1 MDYDDFLYTK
11 VAVRR
16 PMRYWY
22 EGITGKYEQMKAM
35 EGFNPDTKNNLV
47 YKNVADIDGIDAK
60 RSDTE
65 FFTYLKEKKCKPSAA
80 EIKAIRK
87 VWGTVSEDAPEV
99 LNNPYK
105 ADSGF
110 LEDGN
115 LNDTES
121 IPFKQDIDE
130 YFEREVLPFTPDAW
144 MDRTKDKIGCEF
156 PFTKLFYVYRPLRSL
171 NAILKDIEHL
181 DKEADEELNRL
192 SSESHPSLLE
202 DGRVATEEAEGNNI
216 RMED

>member
-1 MDYDDFLYTK
+1 M
-11 VAVRR
+11 
-16 PMRYWY
+16 
-22 EGITGKYEQMKAM
+22 
-35 EGFNPDTKNNLV
+35 
-47 YKNVADIDGIDAK
+47 
-60 RSDTE
+60 
-65 FFTYLKEKKCKPSAA
+65 
-80 EIKAIRK
+80 
-87 VWGTVSEDAPEV
+87 SEDAPEV

-115 LNDTES
+115 LNDTEN

-144 MDRTKDKIGCEF
+144 MDRAKDKIGCEF

-171 NAILKDIEHL
+171 DAILEDIEQL
-181 DKEADEELNRL
+181 DKEADEELN
-192 SSESHPSLLE
+192 S
-202 DGRVATEEAEGNNI
+202 I